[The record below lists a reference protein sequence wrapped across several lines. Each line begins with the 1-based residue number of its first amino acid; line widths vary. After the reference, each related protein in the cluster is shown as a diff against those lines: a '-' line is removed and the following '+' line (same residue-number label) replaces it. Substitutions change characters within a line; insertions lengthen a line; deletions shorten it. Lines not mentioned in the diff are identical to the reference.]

1 MLKIKNLIV
10 YYGYVQALKGI
21 SLNVEEGSITS
32 LLGSNGAG
40 KSTTLKTIS
49 GLVTAKEGKII
60 FKNNE
65 ITNADSSKIVKMGI
79 VQCPE
84 GRQLFPDLSVKENLL
99 AGAYTRADKKG
110 TMEDISWVYEVF
122 PILSERRR
130 QLAGTLSG
138 GEQQMLAVAR
148 SLMARP
154 KLLMLDE
161 PSLGL
166 APKIAEQIFELLQKL
181 SDETNITILLVE
193 QNANAA
199 LNISDY
205 SYILETG
212 NIALEGDS
220 KELLKSEQVKEKYLG
235 A

>member
-1 MLKIKNLIV
+1 MLKIEKLVV
-10 YYGYVQALKGI
+10 YYGYVKALKDI
-21 SLNVEEGSITS
+21 SLEVEEGSITS

-49 GLVTAKEGKII
+49 GLVPAKEGKII
-60 FKNNE
+60 FEDKD
-65 ITNADSSKIVKMGI
+65 ITNADTSKIVKVGI

-99 AGAYTRADKKG
+99 AGAYTRTDKKG
-110 TMEDISWVYEVF
+110 TNEDVNWVYELF

-148 SLMARP
+148 ALMARP

-166 APKIAEQIFELLQKL
+166 APKISEQIFELLHKL
-181 SDETNITILLVE
+181 SEETSITILLVE

-212 NIALEGDS
+212 NIALEGNS
-220 KELLKSEQVKEKYLG
+220 KELLKSELVKEKYLG